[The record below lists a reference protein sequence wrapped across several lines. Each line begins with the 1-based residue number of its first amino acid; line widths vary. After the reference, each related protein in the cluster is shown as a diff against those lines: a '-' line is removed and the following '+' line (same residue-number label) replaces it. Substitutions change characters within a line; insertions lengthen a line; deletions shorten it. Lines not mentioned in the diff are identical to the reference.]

1 LGFISEIF
9 GYPLGFIMWLF
20 YLLTHN
26 YVLSLIL
33 FTLVTRAAMFP
44 LSVKQQKSQAAMTAF
59 QPKLEELKVKYGNDK
74 EKLNEETM
82 KLYSEEGINPMAS
95 CLPLFIQLPILY
107 GLFDVVYRPLT
118 HLFHVSKDVITQ
130 ATEQIAPLFADDR
143 YFASRPELYIT
154 QLGAEQFKSLPE
166 LYEVLQ
172 NFSMNLFGF
181 IDLTKTPTLSPT
193 EWNAEAIG
201 LVAIPFASF
210 AVQIISMLITF
221 RKQKAMVKAS
231 GSDQNP
237 MMKSMTM
244 MMFGMP
250 VFSLW
255 ISFSFP
261 AGVGFY
267 WALSGA
273 FALIQM
279 LILNKVYTP
288 EYVAKL
294 VEEDKK
300 KNKKKVKK
308 RASMMER
315 YQKLLEEQQAAGK
328 GTADAVR
335 RNSIT
340 MSAPLTDAEKITKSK
355 QKDIE
360 RTLLNE
366 ARRKYAEKYGD
377 DFKEE

>member
-1 LGFISEIF
+1 
-9 GYPLGFIMWLF
+9 MWLF
-20 YLLTHN
+20 YLLTNN
-26 YVLSLIL
+26 YVVSLLL
-33 FTLVTRAAMFP
+33 FTLVTRALLFP
-44 LSVKQQKSQAAMTAF
+44 LSIKQQKSQAAMTAF
-59 QPKLEELKVKYGNDK
+59 TPKLEDLKVKYGNNK
-74 EKLNEETM
+74 EKLNEEMM
-82 KLYSEEGINPMAS
+82 KLYAEEGINPMS
-95 CLPLFIQLPILY
+95 GCLPLLIQMPILI

-118 HLFHVSKDVITQ
+118 HLLHVSRDIITA

-143 YFASRPELYIT
+143 YFASRPELYIVKE
-154 QLGAEQFKSLPE
+154 GASMFPAFPE
-166 LYEVLQ
+166 LQEALN

-181 IDLTKTPTLSPT
+181 IDLTKTPTLSPD
-193 EWNAEAIG
+193 EWTAEAIG
-201 LVAIPFASF
+201 LVAIPFVSF
-210 AVQIISMLITF
+210 LIQLLSAAF
-221 RKQKAMVKAS
+221 MYKKQKAMQKAS
-231 GSDQNP
+231 GNDNNP
-237 MMKSMTM
+237 AMKSMVV

-273 FALIQM
+273 LMFLQQF
-279 LILNKVYTP
+279 ILNRIYTP

-300 KNKKKVKK
+300 KNKKKTKK

-315 YQKLLEEQQAAGK
+315 YQKLLEEQQAAQS
-328 GTADAVR
+328 GTAEAVR
-335 RNSIT
+335 RNAIT
-340 MSAPLTDAEKITKSK
+340 MSAPLTDAEKISKSK

-360 RTLLNE
+360 RTLINE

-377 DFKEE
+377 EYNDE